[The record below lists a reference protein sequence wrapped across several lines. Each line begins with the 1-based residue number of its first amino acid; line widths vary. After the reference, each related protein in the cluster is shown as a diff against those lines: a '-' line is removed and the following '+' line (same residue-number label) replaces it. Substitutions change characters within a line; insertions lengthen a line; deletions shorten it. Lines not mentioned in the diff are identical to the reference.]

1 MHKGHL
7 DNNEE
12 QIKETLGMNDI
23 ISVLRNEFSNI
34 YLVDC
39 KSQQIE
45 IYRYKN
51 QAVGV
56 KEILQTKQPYKAAIQ
71 KYIEENVVLEDRKKM
86 NAAADFEHVCSQL
99 HKIPQFTVH
108 YRVKRDGVL
117 SYYYMKCARIGDADT
132 FQRVIFAFAN
142 EDADVKQNEIEKIIH
157 ADITTGKRKILIID
171 FISFFKRIC
180 NAL

>member
-56 KEILQTKQPYKAAIQ
+56 KEILQTKQPYKACHTEIHRRERCFGGS
-71 KYIEENVVLEDRKKM
+71 EEDERGCG
-86 NAAADFEHVCSQL
+86 F
-99 HKIPQFTVH
+99 
-108 YRVKRDGVL
+108 
-117 SYYYMKCARIGDADT
+117 
-132 FQRVIFAFAN
+132 
-142 EDADVKQNEIEKIIH
+142 
-157 ADITTGKRKILIID
+157 
-171 FISFFKRIC
+171 
-180 NAL
+180 

>member
-12 QIKETLGMNDI
+12 QIKDTLGMNDI

-99 HKIPQFTVH
+99 HKIPQFH
-108 YRVKRDGVL
+108 SPL
-117 SYYYMKCARIGDADT
+117 SGQKGWGT
-132 FQRVIFAFAN
+132 FILLH
-142 EDADVKQNEIEKIIH
+142 EMCQN
-157 ADITTGKRKILIID
+157 RRCRY
-171 FISFFKRIC
+171 ISESHLC
-180 NAL
+180 LCQ

>member
-142 EDADVKQNEIEKIIH
+142 EDADVKQNE
-157 ADITTGKRKILIID
+157 
-171 FISFFKRIC
+171 
-180 NAL
+180 